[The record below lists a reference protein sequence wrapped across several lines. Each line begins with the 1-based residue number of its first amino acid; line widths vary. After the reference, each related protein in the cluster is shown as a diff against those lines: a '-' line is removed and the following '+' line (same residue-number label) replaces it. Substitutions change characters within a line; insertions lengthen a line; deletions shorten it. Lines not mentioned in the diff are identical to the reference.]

1 MRIADQPKTVKSVY
15 RQHNH
20 ILRSRVGGAI
30 QSRSAAC
37 IFSFNLNFL
46 QNIKNI
52 WVLDWL

>member
-20 ILRSRVGGAI
+20 ILRSGVGGAF